1 MISKMVQADRLSNSF
16 LIVVNSGSD
25 KPYNL
30 YSASAKPKRDPET
43 IKTINDLMK
52 AAFQDFHM
60 QPKAV
65 LKELVYSSQNNINE
79 KPSELYMK

>member
-52 AAFQDFHM
+52 AAFHM